1 MPPLDQAELIAFFQ
15 QRLKGCD
22 LSAAQGGPSQDL
34 ASGATSALFY
44 IAMELAQLNLNTEAL
59 TAAIEKQQTT
69 VTATSSKS
77 TPTPAPAEV

>member
-1 MPPLDQAELIAFFQ
+1 MPPLDEAANIAFYQ

-22 LSAAQGGPSQDL
+22 LSALQAGPSQDL

-44 IAMELAQLNLNTEAL
+44 IAMELAQSNLNIQAL

-77 TPTPAPAEV
+77 TPAAPPAKS